1 MFDKLKKIPVVE
13 QLRIAPDSAII
24 LMILEGRMARGYLC
38 SRSLVLSVF
47 IDNTDNL
54 LPETVK
60 HITLL
65 LAACPE
71 THDYALQL
79 IPDGGWLS
87 CYYDKNISA
96 EKMTIDIEKHLALTR
111 YLANV
116 IVSQKNSKM

>member
-1 MFDKLKKIPVVE
+1 MFSKLKKIPVVG
-13 QLRIAPDSAII
+13 QLRISPDSAIA
-24 LMILEGRMARGYLC
+24 LMIVDDRMARGYLC
-38 SRSLVLSVF
+38 SLSLVLAIF
-47 IDNTDNL
+47 IDSADNFR
-54 LPETVK
+54 PETVK

-96 EKMTIDIEKHLALTR
+96 EKMAIDIEKHLALTR

>member
-1 MFDKLKKIPVVE
+1 MFEKLKKIPVVE

-79 IPDGGWLS
+79 IPDSGWLS

-96 EKMTIDIEKHLALTR
+96 EKMATDIEKHLALTR